1 MSKKYDVIII
11 GAGPAGLFAGL
22 SINGKKFKTLI
33 IEKKQTPGKKLL
45 LSGGGQCNFTNSSE
59 IREFNVRYNN
69 KNFVTPS
76 LRSFSNNDLIDF
88 LDKKCFKSL
97 IRDDGKVFPE
107 SARASDL
114 ADLFVRLNI
123 ENGVDIISGTDV
135 KSVSRDE
142 ECFNITTSGTSYNS
156 RYLIIATGGKSY
168 PQTGSDGTG
177 FKLAEML
184 GHSITVLKP
193 SLAPVF
199 IKNHKLMELSGISFN
214 NAKIDLYRN
223 NTKTGSF
230 TGELLITHKGF
241 SGPAILNNSR
251 YMENL
256 DLLKIS
262 FTGKNF
268 EETDQILQAGRNN
281 SGKQSVKK
289 FLQILNIPERLILFI
304 LNTLEISPGAQVSQ
318 LSREQ
323 RISLARYLSE
333 YPSIINMVGDFS
345 SAMATSGG
353 VLTSEINKKTMESRI
368 CPGLY
373 FAGEV
378 LDIDG
383 DTGGYNIQWAIS
395 SGRLA
400 AMSISGTG

>member
-1 MSKKYDVIII
+1 MLYEVI
-11 GAGPAGLFAGL
+11 
-22 SINGKKFKTLI
+22 T
-33 IEKKQTPGKKLL
+33 
-45 LSGGGQCNFTNSSE
+45 
-59 IREFNVRYNN
+59 
-69 KNFVTPS
+69 
-76 LRSFSNNDLIDF
+76 
-88 LDKKCFKSL
+88 
-97 IRDDGKVFPE
+97 
-107 SARASDL
+107 
-114 ADLFVRLNI
+114 
-123 ENGVDIISGTDV
+123 
-135 KSVSRDE
+135 
-142 ECFNITTSGTSYNS
+142 
-156 RYLIIATGGKSY
+156 
-168 PQTGSDGTG
+168 
-177 FKLAEML
+177 
-184 GHSITVLKP
+184 KP

-353 VLTSEINKKTMESRI
+353 VLTSEINKKTIVITSYSI
-368 CPGLY
+368 HYTKLY
-373 FAGEV
+373 DSV
-378 LDIDG
+378 
-383 DTGGYNIQWAIS
+383 NIKYFTCEI
-395 SGRLA
+395 
-400 AMSISGTG
+400 